1 MMWTYV
7 LQITDLPLLI
17 EYIHDE
23 EGMAIGVEVLALI
36 CGTEDFDSHSD
47 YYVDSPET
55 ESALISL
62 HGRDACTDDLLTMQG
77 KNHFTNL
84 MFSLP
89 ADDYLEEATEDYDV
103 RKRLRPLLDAV
114 RELSYHRK

>member
-1 MMWTYV
+1 MMWTHV

-23 EGMAIGVEVLALI
+23 QDMAIGVEVLALI

-55 ESALISL
+55 ESALLSL
-62 HGRDACTDDLLTMQG
+62 H
-77 KNHFTNL
+77 
-84 MFSLP
+84 
-89 ADDYLEEATEDYDV
+89 DDYLEEATEDYDV